1 MHDDHRSNLHP
12 ADVQDFRDILELELR
27 QVDSGKSFAEGILED
42 PFDHNLIF
50 WLSIDRHRFPVFLF
64 KASKVIHSHDVIRVG
79 MSDEYGVNALHS
91 HAQELE
97 PHFWAGVDQ
106 QIASGP
112 F

>member
-1 MHDDHRSNLHP
+1 
-12 ADVQDFRDILELELR
+12 
-27 QVDSGKSFAEGILED
+27 
-42 PFDHNLIF
+42 
-50 WLSIDRHRFPVFLF
+50 LF

-106 QIASGP
+106 QIAFGP